1 MTRLGS
7 GPLTAFLAALGAR
20 PEAAETGERLNLS
33 IAIAGQAVRDLDF
46 AAVGDLLDSYGAALA
61 AEFTL
66 ADLPEL
72 EIRPGLTAELFEEK
86 RANFASGDSYDLR
99 LRIDK
104 RILLDTV
111 LGPDTAR
118 GSVHYFFATS
128 VEGLLARGL
137 DELERA
143 VWAGATEP
151 RRLLIGDTDLQRSG
165 AAFQVI
171 GGTSLTG
178 RLAALPPLPEQTRA
192 AIERMRSDREEQ
204 ISWDYQWVQQLTP
217 VQLQLDGEPGSSR
230 LEALL
235 AARYIQLCLLYTC
248 DRARRRRGADGGWQ
262 IQPEYQ
268 GGQVTVRVPVTEAGP
283 VPVPATGTVTR
294 GFADLIYWCYRLR
307 DEGTTRDWAPDRL
320 QFIQVRIAQVLE
332 HVPEP
337 GRLDA
342 LVGRVS
348 DVLAALDDQWRA
360 FIDDRFTQYLDKER
374 QLESAV
380 NDVISTFGDKTT
392 ELAKGLSDTLLAAV
406 AVLIGSAIAAA
417 FIKPFDAALFRV
429 GVLAYAGYVLIFPGL
444 YGLGSQVGQFLQI
457 NGSFDHERRRF
468 DSLLSPEK
476 TSQIAEDRVT
486 HARKR
491 YWRWF
496 GYTVAGYAIAIG
508 AAIVAAIIVPSI
520 VK

>member
-1 MTRLGS
+1 MTRLVS
-7 GPLTAFLAALGAR
+7 GPLAAFLAALGAR
-20 PEAAETGERLNLS
+20 PEAVETSERLNIS
-33 IAIAGQAVRDLDF
+33 VTVAGQAVRDLNF
-46 AAVGDLLDSYGAALA
+46 GVVEDLLESYGAALG
-61 AEFTL
+61 AEFILT
-66 ADLPEL
+66 DLPEL
-72 EIRPGLTAELFEEK
+72 KVGPGLTSQAFEEK
-86 RANFASGDSYDLR
+86 RANFVSGDPYELR

-104 RILLDTV
+104 RMLLDSV
-111 LGPDTAR
+111 LGADAAR

-143 VWAGATEP
+143 VWAGTTEP
-151 RRLLIGDTDLQRSG
+151 RRLLIGDTDLQRTG
-165 AAFQVI
+165 PAFQVI

-178 RLAALPPLPEQTRA
+178 GLAALPPLPEQTRS
-192 AIERMRSDREEQ
+192 AIERMRSDRGEQ
-204 ISWDYQWVQQLTP
+204 ISWDHQWVQQLTP
-217 VQLQLDGEPGSSR
+217 VQLQLDGQPGASP

-248 DRARRRRGADGGWQ
+248 DRARRRRSAAAGWQ
-262 IQPEYQ
+262 VVAEYR
-268 GGQVTVRVPVTEAGP
+268 GGQVTVRVPVAEVEPVPGP
-283 VPVPATGTVTR
+283 VTDTVT
-294 GFADLIYWCYRLR
+294 GSLAGLVDWCYRLR

-337 GRLDA
+337 ERLGA
-342 LVGRVS
+342 LVGQVS

-417 FIKPFDAALFRV
+417 FNTPFNAALFRV

-457 NGSFDHERRRF
+457 NGNFNHERKRF
-468 DSLLSPEK
+468 DSLLGQEK
-476 TSQIAEDRVT
+476 TSQIVEDRVT

-496 GYTVAGYAIAIG
+496 GYTVTGYAIAIG
-508 AAIVAAIIVPSI
+508 AAIVAAIVVPSI